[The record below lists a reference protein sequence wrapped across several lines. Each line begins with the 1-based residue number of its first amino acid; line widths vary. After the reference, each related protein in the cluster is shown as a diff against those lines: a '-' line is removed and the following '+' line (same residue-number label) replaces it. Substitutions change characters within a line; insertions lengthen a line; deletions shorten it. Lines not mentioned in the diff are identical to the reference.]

1 MANTLFS
8 QDLIKLIE
16 NKFLENKNTEKKDTV
31 NVGDIIKVEYRIP
44 DGEKERIQTY
54 EGLVIAKQNRSLGK
68 SFTLRRNVD
77 GVGVEQIFLLYS
89 PKIASITRKQASK
102 VRRAKLYF
110 IRKLRG
116 KATRLKIKR

>member
-16 NKFLENKNTEKKDTV
+16 NKFLENQNTEKKDTV
-31 NVGDIIKVEYRIP
+31 NVGDIIKVEYRVP

-77 GVGVEQIFLLYS
+77 GIGVEQIFLLYS

>member
-16 NKFLENKNTEKKDTV
+16 NKFLENQNTEKKDTV